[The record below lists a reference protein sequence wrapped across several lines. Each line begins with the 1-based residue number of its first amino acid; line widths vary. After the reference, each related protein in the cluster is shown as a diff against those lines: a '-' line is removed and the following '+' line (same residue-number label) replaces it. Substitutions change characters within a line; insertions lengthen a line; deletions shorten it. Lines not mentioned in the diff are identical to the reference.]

1 MYKLFLTIRYLTRK
15 KIVIFPILV
24 VWLCLMMMIIVVSIM
39 GGFVDRVRE
48 TNRELLGD
56 IVISS
61 ESSVGWPGYDELRAE
76 LRKQFPEITA
86 TTPVVRAYGLFHLP
100 KFTKTLP
107 VQVVGINPAERA
119 KVSRFAETLYKQNI
133 GPREASDDMAPL

>member
-15 KIVIFPILV
+15 KIVVFPILV

-61 ESSVGWPGYDELRAE
+61 DSSAGWSGYDDLREA
-76 LRKQFPEITA
+76 LAKQFPEVVA
-86 TTPVVRAYGLFHLP
+86 STPVVRAFGLMTLP
-100 KFTKTLP
+100 RFEKTLL
-107 VQVVGINPAERA
+107 V
-119 KVSRFAETLYKQNI
+119 
-133 GPREASDDMAPL
+133 